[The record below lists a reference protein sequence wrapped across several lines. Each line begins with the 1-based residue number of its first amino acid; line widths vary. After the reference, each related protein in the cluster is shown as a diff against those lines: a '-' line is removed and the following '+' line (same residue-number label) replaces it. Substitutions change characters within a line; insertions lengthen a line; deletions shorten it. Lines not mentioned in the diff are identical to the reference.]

1 MNDTQTPEWITL
13 EDALK
18 IEHRPNTYQLS
29 RWMKRWNENPNTVN
43 KIRRRHAMVEKNSLI
58 AAQNEDETRFR
69 SLKKIAD
76 ISRSATRRATRTA
89 APSQQK
95 GGI

>member
-1 MNDTQTPEWITL
+1 MMNDTQTPEWITL

-58 AAQNEDETRFR
+58 AAQEEDEKRFQRSEQIAKIRTGTR
-69 SLKKIAD
+69 A
-76 ISRSATRRATRTA
+76 ARTT
-89 APSQQK
+89 QTLQK
-95 GGI
+95 GGIPS